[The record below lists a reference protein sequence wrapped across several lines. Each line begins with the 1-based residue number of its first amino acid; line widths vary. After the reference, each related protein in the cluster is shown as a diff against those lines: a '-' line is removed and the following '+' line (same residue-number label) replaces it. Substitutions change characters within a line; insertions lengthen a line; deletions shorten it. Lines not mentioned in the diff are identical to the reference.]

1 MRANRICRRKKPK
14 KAKQIRNNS
23 PLAKLRLSGSKLKRK
38 GIKMSLAKSVVTGTV
53 YRQPEKRFTQN
64 NVAVSAFVL
73 NAGDREEMLLR
84 VLSKRNALDEIV
96 SSLEKGDRV
105 LVEGRLQTAAVKMDD
120 GSEKRIYEI
129 DANTIEKIGESSF
142 DGSSASSGSSKYG
155 TDEIVK
161 FESDDFSNELI
172 GEDEIPF

>member
-1 MRANRICRRKKPK
+1 
-14 KAKQIRNNS
+14 
-23 PLAKLRLSGSKLKRK
+23 
-38 GIKMSLAKSVVTGTV
+38 MSLAKAVVTGTV

-64 NVAVSAFVL
+64 NVAVSAFIL
-73 NAGDREEMLLR
+73 NIGDREEMLLR

-96 SSLEKGDRV
+96 SSLAKGDRV
-105 LVEGRLQTAAVKMDD
+105 LVEGRLQTASVKMDD

-129 DANTIEKIGESSF
+129 DAATIEKIGE
-142 DGSSASSGSSKYG
+142 GGESASSSENAKFG